1 MKRMWI
7 MLGLAAGFL
16 VLTGAICDLG
26 ITPIG
31 TPSTGITVPRGGGTF
46 SPGTSVSTI
55 GGGMNINTDLPPL
68 GGMFGFG
75 Y

>member
-7 MLGLAAGFL
+7 TLGLTAGLF
-16 VLTGAICDLG
+16 VLTGSICDMD

-31 TPSTGITVPRGGGTF
+31 TPSTGITVPRGDGTF
-46 SPGTSVSTI
+46 SPGTSVSPI
-55 GGGMNINTDLPPL
+55 GGGMNINTGLPPL